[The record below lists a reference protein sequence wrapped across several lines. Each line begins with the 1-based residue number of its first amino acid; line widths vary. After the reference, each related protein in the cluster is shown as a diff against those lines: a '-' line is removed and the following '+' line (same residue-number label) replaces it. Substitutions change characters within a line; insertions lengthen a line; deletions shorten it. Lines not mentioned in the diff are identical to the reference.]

1 VDFSFICTFEKKYI
15 MSKVIA
21 FTGSNSS
28 TSINDQLLQYTL
40 NSLVK
45 VNVDYIDLKAMS
57 IPVFSEDIEKSSGIP
72 DDIKSLKAEIDAASA
87 IIVAVSEHN
96 GTMSSFFKNITDWL
110 SRTDPKYMKDKK
122 ILLMGTSPGQGGA
135 KFCLDYTKGN
145 FEKFGGII
153 VDNFSLPS
161 FQNNFS
167 ESGLSEDY
175 AQNLKDLVSNFEND
189 LNPA

>member
-1 VDFSFICTFEKKYI
+1 

-45 VNVDYIDLKAMS
+45 VNVDYIDLKSMS

-96 GTMSSFFKNITDWL
+96 GTMSSFLKHNRL
-110 SRTDPKYMKDKK
+110 
-122 ILLMGTSPGQGGA
+122 A
-135 KFCLDYTKGN
+135 
-145 FEKFGGII
+145 
-153 VDNFSLPS
+153 V
-161 FQNNFS
+161 
-167 ESGLSEDY
+167 EDR
-175 AQNLKDLVSNFEND
+175 S
-189 LNPA
+189 

>member
-1 VDFSFICTFEKKYI
+1 

-45 VNVDYIDLKAMS
+45 VNVDYIDLKTLS
-57 IPVFSEDIEKSSGIP
+57 IPIFSEDIEKSSGIP
-72 DDIKSLKAEIDAASA
+72 DDIKSLKAKIDVASA
-87 IIVAVSEHN
+87 LIVAVNEHN
-96 GTMSSFFKNITDWL
+96 GAMSAFFKNITDWL
-110 SRTDPKYMKDKK
+110 SRTDPKYLQDKK
-122 ILLMGTSPGQGGA
+122 ILLLATSPGEGGA
-135 KFCLDYTKGN
+135 KFCLDYTIGN
-145 FEKFGGII
+145 FEKFGGTI
-153 VDNFSLPS
+153 VDHFSLPS

-167 ESGLSEDY
+167 KSGLSDDY
-175 AQNLKDLVSNFEND
+175 AQGLKDSVSNFEND

>member
-1 VDFSFICTFEKKYI
+1 
-15 MSKVIA
+15 MSKIIA

-45 VNVDYIDLKAMS
+45 ESVDYIDLKTLS
-57 IPVFSEDIEKSSGIP
+57 IPIFSEDIEKTSGIP
-72 DDIKSLKAEIDAASA
+72 DDIKSLKVEIDAASA
-87 IIVAVSEHN
+87 LIVSVNEHN

-110 SRTDPKYMKDKK
+110 SRTDPKYLKDKK
-122 ILLMGTSPGQGGA
+122 ILLLGTSPGQGGA
-135 KFCLDYTKGN
+135 KFSLDYTKTN

-153 VDNFSLPS
+153 VDHFSLPS
-161 FQNNFS
+161 FQNNFN
-167 ESGLSEDY
+167 ESGLSADFAE
-175 AQNLKDLVSNFEND
+175 ALKDSVSNFEND